1 MAIPA
6 SAWRLERDTSA
17 RVVSALAFALPRHSS
32 QRRKGKDIAY
42 VGHLLRVMGFVV
54 EVGGGEDEIIAA
66 LCHDMIEDQGGEAAA
81 RDIERRF
88 GPRVRAIVEGCT
100 DAWTEPKPEWRP
112 RKEAHLK
119 RLETADRSIL
129 LVTAADKLDNA
140 ITIVDDVVAEGWRT
154 LARFRGGA
162 EGTAWYLTAIYE
174 LLDRR
179 FELGDPARVLVSRLG
194 REAQE
199 ITQALRV
206 AEIEREQAANT

>member
-1 MAIPA
+1 MATLS
-6 SAWRLERDTSA
+6 SAWQPNRDMSA

-54 EVGGGEDEIIAA
+54 EVGGDEDEIIAA

-81 RDIERRF
+81 QEIERQF

-100 DAWTEPKPEWRP
+100 DAWSEPKPEWRL

-119 RLETADRSIL
+119 RLDKADRSIL
-129 LVTAADKLDNA
+129 LVTVADKLDNA
-140 ITIVDDVVAEGWRT
+140 ITIVDDIVADGWRT
-154 LARFRGGA
+154 LARFRGAA
-162 EGTAWYLTAIYE
+162 EGTAWYFTAIYE

-179 FELGDPARVLVSRLG
+179 LELGDPARVLVSRLG
-194 REAQE
+194 REAQQ

-206 AEIEREQAANT
+206 AEIERDGARSA